1 MLAIR
6 TGTLVAAACLLAG
19 CSSGGGGGGPT
30 DEGYTLLQE
39 VNELLRAAAGTIG
52 RPPGKVADLNPHQA
66 MFPRAHAAIK
76 DGAVVVLWGTP
87 FKGEGEVGKDEAVL
101 AYEKNVPTD
110 GGYVLLSA
118 GTVKKMSASEFQSAP
133 KAK

>member
-1 MLAIR
+1 MTVIR
-6 TGTLVAAACLLAG
+6 LTALLGAACLLAG

-30 DEGYTLLQE
+30 EEGYTLLQE
-39 VNELLRAAAGTIG
+39 VNDLLRAAGATTG
-52 RPPGKVADLNPHQA
+52 RPPGKLAELNPHQSTY
-66 MFPRAHAAIK
+66 PRAYAAIK
-76 DGAVVVLWGTP
+76 SGAVVVLWGTP
-87 FKGEGEVGKDEAVL
+87 FKGEGEVGKNEVVV
-101 AYEKNVPTD
+101 AYEKDAPTG

>member
-1 MLAIR
+1 MTAIR
-6 TGTLVAAACLLAG
+6 IGTLVAAACLLAG
-19 CSSGGGGGGPT
+19 CSSGGGSGGPT

-39 VNELLRAAAGTIG
+39 VNDLLRAAAAAND
-52 RPPGKVADLNPHQA
+52 RPPSKPADLDRHRDT
-66 MFPRAHAAIK
+66 FPRAHAAIK
-76 DGAVVVLWGTP
+76 SGAVVVLWGTP
-87 FKGEGEVGKDEAVL
+87 FKGEGQVGKDEAVL

-118 GTVKKMSASEFQSAP
+118 GTVKKMTAAEFQSAA